1 MSFEV
6 RITQAAWADAQRVFE
21 WIRDEKHAPLTAE
34 RWFNGWLKRLRSLE
48 TFPEGR
54 SSAPENVLV
63 SGLELHQQLF
73 GFFRTLYVVGESVVF
88 IVHLRRASRRTATLE
103 ELEPGIDEATEQEA

>member
-34 RWFNGWLKRLRSLE
+34 RWFNGWLKRLR
-48 TFPEGR
+48 TYFPHNAFE
-54 SSAPENVLV
+54 V
-63 SGLELHQQLF
+63 
-73 GFFRTLYVVGESVVF
+73 SVVM
-88 IVHLRRASRRTATLE
+88 R
-103 ELEPGIDEATEQEA
+103 